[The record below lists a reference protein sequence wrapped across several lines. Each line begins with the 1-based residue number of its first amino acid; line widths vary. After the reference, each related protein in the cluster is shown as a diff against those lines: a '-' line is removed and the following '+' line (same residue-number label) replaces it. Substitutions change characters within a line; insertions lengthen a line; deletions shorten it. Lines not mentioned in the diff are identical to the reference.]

1 MLTPIL
7 MVLALFVLQTLLPA
21 SIRYLLAGSGA
32 VERLATALGP
42 RDQQPPMPPIGGRA
56 ERALANMQEAMPV
69 FAVVALLHAM
79 RPVADAGAVRG
90 AWVFF
95 AARTLYVPAYLAGVP
110 GVRSLVWMSGWVGLA
125 LMIARLQP
133 FG

>member
-1 MLTPIL
+1 MISPIV

-32 VERLATALGP
+32 RERIASALGP

-69 FAVVALLHAM
+69 FVVVALLHAM
-79 RPVADAGAVRG
+79 RPVADPSAVRG

-110 GVRSLVWMSGWVGLA
+110 GVRSLVWIGSWVGLA
-125 LMIARLQP
+125 MLIVQLHP